1 MPTRSTRRP
10 SRRWTGSMRRQSPE
24 SESAGKTKTGRTPP
38 DRIECAPRRC
48 LCLPN
53 SLAEGGPAVLT
64 EIKTTPAPHPLPRTW
79 LRAIANSITTEFR
92 RTKRETNQPGWIPA
106 RALRAWHPTG
116 NPQPKGSRTGS
127 IPRTPLLDNTELLE
141 ATPYLHGTI
150 HPNQPLNLPPLAW
163 LITSTT
169 TLTAFAGTTL
179 HEPLNRFCRH
189 NRHDQPFRNARNRH
203 GTPTLR
209 PNEHTPGDERDAIT
223 LIAAATTV
231 VVLDEAD
238 YWDAL
243 QPDFNA
249 ELTIRLLERGLTKRP
264 S

>member
-1 MPTRSTRRP
+1 M
-10 SRRWTGSMRRQSPE
+10 
-24 SESAGKTKTGRTPP
+24 
-38 DRIECAPRRC
+38 
-48 LCLPN
+48 
-53 SLAEGGPAVLT
+53 LT

-141 ATPYLHGTI
+141 STLYLHGTI
-150 HPNQPLNLPPLAW
+150 DPNKTLHLPPLAW

-169 TLTAFAGTTL
+169 ALTALAGTTL
-179 HEPLNRFCRH
+179 HEPLNRLCRH
-189 NRHDQPFRNARNRH
+189 NRHDQPFRAARNRH

-249 ELTIRLLERGLTKRP
+249 ELTIRLLEQGLTKQP